1 MKRFVKLTKEYKDL
15 EKLTKV
21 TSKYKQMLRDIEEA
35 KSVLETETDADMRE
49 LAKEDLDAN
58 TAALPAIEEEIKLL
72 LIPEDPEDY
81 KNVILEIRAG
91 AGGEEAAVSPPAP
104 MTQSEQEEVRKLG
117 IGYGEEILAGF
128 QSGNYEATV
137 RHFPEELKQ
146 RLTGKVFSET
156 CKGLG
161 RIVRYEF
168 LTELQTPLI
177 NSYLWKVTV
186 ERAAQSEKHAGK
198 VITGDLLFSLRIIK
212 KDGRYQIAA
221 CGFN

>member
-1 MKRFVKLTKEYKDL
+1 MMKRLIAAV
-15 EKLTKV
+15 V
-21 TSKYKQMLRDIEEA
+21 SSAAM
-35 KSVLETETDADMRE
+35 VLP
-49 LAKEDLDAN
+49 LAGCK
-58 TAALPAIEEEIKLL
+58 T
-72 LIPEDPEDY
+72 
-81 KNVILEIRAG
+81 
-91 AGGEEAAVSPPAP
+91 GGEEAAVSPPAP